1 MNILLVND
9 DGYDAEGIR
18 LLFRLLSKYG
28 NVTIIA
34 PKEPMSAKSVSIN
47 IRSGL
52 SFVKEDE
59 SIYSLSGSPADCTC
73 FGLGQFG
80 KSFDLV
86 VSGCNH
92 GFNLTYDT
100 LYSGTVGACIEAL
113 QFKVKSVAFSCPL
126 NFKLVEKEFHR
137 VMKFILENDLL
148 STKYLLNVNFPNGDH
163 IVDIKLSK
171 LCHRE
176 YIKYYEKLEDG
187 LYYAKRKITTPKYD
201 PDTDCYMSNNHIV
214 SITPLCGDYF
224 DNDVY
229 TNLTSKIK

>member
-9 DGYDAEGIR
+9 DGYDADGIR
-18 LLFRLLSKYG
+18 LLFKLLSKYG

-47 IRSGL
+47 IRRGL
-52 SFVKEDE
+52 SFVKEE
-59 SIYSLSGSPADCTC
+59 ENIYSLSGSPADCTC

-80 KSFDLV
+80 KQFDLV

-126 NFKLVEKEFHR
+126 NFKLVEKEFHK
-137 VMKFILENDLL
+137 VMKYILDKDLL
-148 STKYLLNVNFPNGDH
+148 STDYLLNVNFPEGDR
-163 IVDIKLSK
+163 VDGIKISK

-176 YIKYYEKLEDG
+176 YIKYYEKREDG
-187 LYYAKRKITTPKYD
+187 LYYAKRKITSPEYE
-201 PDTDCYMSNNHIV
+201 PDTDCYMSENHIV
-214 SITPLCGDYF
+214 SITPLSGDYF
-224 DNDVY
+224 DENVY
-229 TNLTSKIK
+229 TNLVNTTK